1 MMRKNK
7 SQRLFQSLRSL
18 RFKKNRS
25 ADDAAKKSGRVVLMD
40 THSVTKPA
48 QVAEHEVKAESRI
61 ALQEPVA
68 PQEEPTCY
76 VRCPLGLEAGNT
88 MMVISPCGTHKFAVK
103 IPKGVVC
110 GQEFQVRLPQAEEEG
125 EQQEQED
132 KQEGGLDYVFRVVDE
147 FLTPT
152 PSFEEGEPQP
162 AKEQQE
168 AAPVATETK
177 VLMSQD
183 FGSALDSFFTP
194 VPEVKAYFH
203 AAQA

>member
-1 MMRKNK
+1 MRKNK

-25 ADDAAKKSGRVVLMD
+25 ADDGAKKSGRVVLLE
-40 THSVTKPA
+40 THNVTKPV
-48 QVAEHEVKAESRI
+48 QVTEPKQMKVVKAETRN
-61 ALQEPVA
+61 AQQKPVA
-68 PQEEPTCY
+68 LQEEPTCY

-88 MMVISPCGTHKFAVK
+88 MIVISPCGTHKFPVK
-103 IPKGVVC
+103 IPTGIVC
-110 GQEFQVRLPQAEEEG
+110 GQEFQVKLPQ
-125 EQQEQED
+125 QQQQQQQD

-152 PSFEEGEPQP
+152 PSFEEGEQP
-162 AKEQQE
+162 QQE
-168 AAPVATETK
+168 AAPKATTTSTETK
-177 VLMSQD
+177 SED
-183 FGSALDSFFTP
+183 FGSVLDSFFTP